1 MYWKNE
7 MIAKNEIASI
17 EKTSDWRAAIQL
29 LKKENGNT
37 PEIYLRVIFL
47 LLDFIVDGQYTQ
59 EEHDY
64 AAEKLRDFFDE
75 AHEKFS
81 DSPEFLFFTGIM
93 IYIGEWYFGMDSV
106 EPATVMLENAMRMKP
121 DDTLY
126 KWGYYS
132 RIDQRLEQNTDLKLK
147 LSERLLF
154 REITK
159 LDWIKSKGMLG
170 KYVLGTLEGTY
181 EQLKSVKVSQYREE

>member
-1 MYWKNE
+1 MDWQKE
-7 MIAKNEIASI
+7 MISI
-17 EKTSDWRAAIQL
+17 EQTNDWKAAIQL
-29 LKKENGNT
+29 LEKQNGDT

-47 LLDFIVDGQYTQ
+47 LLDFVVEGQYTQ

-64 AAEKLRDFFDE
+64 ASEKLREFFDK

-81 DSPEFLFFTGIM
+81 DNPEFLFFIGIM
-93 IYIGEWYFGMDSV
+93 VYVGEWYFGMESV
-106 EPATVMLENAMRMKP
+106 EPATAMLENAMRMEP

-132 RIDQRLEQNTDLKLK
+132 RIDQRPEQNTDLKLQ

-154 REITK
+154 RETTK
-159 LDWIKSKGMLG
+159 LDWLKSKGMLG
-170 KYVLGTLEGTY
+170 KYVLGTLEGIY
-181 EQLKSVKVSQYREE
+181 EELKSVKASQ